1 MEQLSEEWF
10 AIRRGKV
17 TASRVADMMATTKT
31 GYGASR
37 AGLMAELIAE
47 RLTGKST
54 ERFQTDA
61 MKWGVEKEAD
71 ARDAYTFYCDA
82 SVQPGDFALH
92 PTIPDAG
99 ASPDGYVGADGLIEI
114 KCPQTNTHIDTLLSG
129 AVQGR
134 YVTQIQ
140 FQLACTGRQW
150 CDFVSFD
157 PRMPA
162 RMQLFVK
169 RIQRSVNEIAYLEK
183 ETKAFLNEMYEKLN
197 SLEKLYG
204 IAKVA

>member
-17 TASRVADMMATTKT
+17 TASRVADMLATTKT

-47 RLTGKST
+47 RLTGKSI
-54 ERFQTDA
+54 ERFQTEA

-71 ARDAYTFYCDA
+71 AKDAYTFYCDV
-82 SVQPGDFALH
+82 SIQPGDFALH
-92 PTIPDAG
+92 PTITDAG
-99 ASPDGYVGADGLIEI
+99 ASPDGLIGDKGLIEI

-129 AVQGR
+129 SIPGR
-134 YVTQIQ
+134 YVTQMQ

-157 PRMPA
+157 PRMPE
-162 RMQLFVK
+162 RMRLFVK
-169 RIQRSVNEIAYLEK
+169 RIERSDREIAYLEK
-183 ETKAFLNEMYEKLN
+183 ETITFLNEMYAKLA
-197 SLEKLYG
+197 SLESAYG
-204 IAKVA
+204 KKVA

>member
-47 RLTGKST
+47 RLTSKST
-54 ERFQTDA
+54 ERFQTEA

-71 ARDAYTFYCDA
+71 AKDAYTFFCDSA
-82 SVQPGDFALH
+82 VQPGDFALH
-92 PTIPDAG
+92 PSIPDAG
-99 ASPDGYVGADGLIEI
+99 ASPDGYIGTEGLIEI
-114 KCPQTNTHIDTLLSG
+114 KCPQTNTHIDTLLS
-129 AVQGR
+129 ASIPGR

-157 PRMPA
+157 PRMPP

-169 RIQRSVNEIAYLEK
+169 RIQRSANEIAFLEK
-183 ETKAFLNEMYEKLN
+183 ETKAFLNEMYAKIA
-197 SLEKLYG
+197 SLESLYG
-204 IAKVA
+204 VAKVA